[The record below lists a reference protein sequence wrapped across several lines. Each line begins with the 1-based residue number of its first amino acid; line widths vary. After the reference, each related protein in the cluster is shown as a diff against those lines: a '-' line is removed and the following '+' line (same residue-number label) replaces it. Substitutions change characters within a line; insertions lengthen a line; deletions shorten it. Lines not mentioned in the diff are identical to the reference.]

1 MELSIG
7 GSKSM
12 KREKLGYSAH
22 EQLSRG
28 GAGRYSPVHLERI
41 PCPNAARRYVWV
53 GNSFA
58 IGHEEA
64 VW

>member
-1 MELSIG
+1 
-7 GSKSM
+7 M
-12 KREKLGYSAH
+12 KCEKLGYSAH